1 MFRALKNISLYLVMV
16 AVLAPAVALCAD
28 FKVVASS
35 DFKYSQISRA
45 ELRDLYLGTIKRIE
59 NGVVVETTKG
69 PLDSK
74 HMEKFL
80 SEVME
85 MSSRDFVNHWRVKLF
100 SSRGMPPKTLESDE
114 QVIFYLH
121 VTPQSLGIVS
131 SGADIGS
138 LKVVTLVD

>member
-1 MFRALKNISLYLVMV
+1 MFKSLKNFSLHLLLV
-16 AVLAPAVALCAD
+16 AVLAPVAAYCAD

-35 DFKYSQISRA
+35 DFKSNQITKA
-45 ELRDLYLGTIKRIE
+45 ELRDLYLGSVQRIE
-59 NGVVVETTKG
+59 NGVAVETTKG

-80 SEVME
+80 SEVIE
-85 MSSRDFVNHWRVKLF
+85 MSAREFVTHWRVRLF

-114 QVIFYLH
+114 QIVFYLH

-131 SGADIGS
+131 PTSDVGS
-138 LKVVTLVD
+138 LKVLNLLD